1 MIAMVKAADGDA
13 HGGSAARFEHG
24 PQYEDPADE
33 LMTGEAVAID
43 VRPTGFILRAAGAAI
58 DWLVYVTL
66 LVGILVLAQVTLAEA
81 VDQAAMAAVS
91 VAALVVSIVIAPV
104 AVEVATHGR
113 SPGKFAIGARIVRD
127 DGGAESL
134 RHAFV
139 RALAGVFEIYFT
151 FGGLAA
157 LIALLSPRS
166 KRLGDLLAG
175 TYSQHE
181 RVASAPPAP
190 LPLPPALAQWAAVAD
205 VAKLPDALARR
216 IAQFLSQLSA
226 LTPTARAG
234 LATQLAAEAA
244 GYVSPLPNVDPIT
257 LLVAVAAVRRER
269 DRVAL
274 QLEAQRLAGL
284 EPVLGGIPH
293 GFPQR

>member
-1 MIAMVKAADGDA
+1 MIAMVKAADA
-13 HGGSAARFEHG
+13 GSHARPAPRFESG
-24 PQYEDPADE
+24 APYDDTADE

-43 VRPTGFILRAAGAAI
+43 VRPAGFILRAAGAAI
-58 DWLVYVTL
+58 DWLVYIGL
-66 LVGILVLAQVTLAEA
+66 LIGILVLTQVTLAKV
-81 VDQAAMAAVS
+81 VDPAAMAAIS
-91 VAALVVSIVIAPV
+91 VVALVFSIVIAPI

-113 SPGKFAIGARIVRD
+113 SLGKLAVGARIVRD

-139 RALAGVFEIYFT
+139 RALIGVFEIYFT

-157 LIALLSPRS
+157 LVALLSPRS

-181 RVASAPPAP
+181 RVASASAPP
-190 LPLPPALAQWAAVAD
+190 LGLPPALASWATIAD
-205 VAKLPDALARR
+205 VAKLPDQLARR
-216 IAQFLSQLSA
+216 IAQFLAQLTA

-234 LATQLAAEAA
+234 LGAQLAAEAA
-244 GYVSPLPNVDPIT
+244 PYVSPLPNADPVT
-257 LLVAVAAVRRER
+257 FLVAVAAVRRER
-269 DRVAL
+269 DGTAL
-274 QLEAQRLAGL
+274 ALEAGRLARL
-284 EPVLGGIPH
+284 EPVLGGMPH